1 MKWIEITKESH
12 FDSIE
17 FRDDWW
23 VNSIWLWLWLGLWCV
38 ENDISHRIIWCIAN
52 TRWWIRTSNSILI
65 IWLSAQFIN
74 IFMLLLVHTG
84 QSVVALFYFKI
95 ISLEK
100 KRHDKW
106 LKNSNGTHFDLI
118 HQIRFLKLNAK
129 FFEQNRTSRN
139 ENEAASLCA
148 LLRKAV

>member
-1 MKWIEITKESH
+1 
-12 FDSIE
+12 
-17 FRDDWW
+17 
-23 VNSIWLWLWLGLWCV
+23 
-38 ENDISHRIIWCIAN
+38 
-52 TRWWIRTSNSILI
+52 
-65 IWLSAQFIN
+65 
-74 IFMLLLVHTG
+74 MLLLVHTG

-118 HQIRFLKLNAK
+118 HQIRFLKLNANFLNK
-129 FFEQNRTSRN
+129 NEMGHN

-148 LLRKAV
+148 LLRKAVQHKMYA